1 MSPIT
6 LNRSFSHLSKV
17 ANLSEVLSKSSEVS
31 EPIYNGRRVQIDR
44 AMHFIEK
51 GNPRVSPGM
60 ARTWI
65 DVQGRSEAIAIYQAW
80 AFHPLNSSML
90 AQRYT

>member
-1 MSPIT
+1 
-6 LNRSFSHLSKV
+6 
-17 ANLSEVLSKSSEVS
+17 
-31 EPIYNGRRVQIDR
+31 
-44 AMHFIEK
+44 MHFIEN
-51 GNPRVSPGM
+51 GNPTLSPGM